1 MVAAD
6 LTYSAQGVMNR
17 DKSKD
22 STNGLPALAAFRGI
36 YNRVATRLNVDP
48 SYVSRVARGERRSA
62 AILAALEEE
71 IANIREQLNHHVN
84 GQGNVNGYRGA
95 GGATSDDAA
104 ALMNGAVP
112 QDGNG
117 RLPPAAKKIAQLN
130 GK

>member
-1 MVAAD
+1 
-6 LTYSAQGVMNR
+6 MNR

-84 GQGNVNGYRGA
+84 GQGNVNGYHGA
-95 GGATSDDAA
+95 GGATSDVSA
-104 ALMNGAVP
+104 ALTNRVVP

-117 RLPPAAKKIAQLN
+117 RRSASAAKKARN
-130 GK
+130 